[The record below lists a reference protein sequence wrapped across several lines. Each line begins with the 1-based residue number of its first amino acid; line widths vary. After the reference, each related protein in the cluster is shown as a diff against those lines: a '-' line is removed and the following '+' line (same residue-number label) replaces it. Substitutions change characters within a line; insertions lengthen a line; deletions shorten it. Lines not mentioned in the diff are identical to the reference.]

1 MKALANIPIPEVLA
15 KPRHSGMFLAG
26 IHLIICKQLILWI
39 IRFAHPSGR
48 PTGVQR
54 APRFCPAFAGMTYF
68 GVLQE
73 PHPYAFNGKFA

>member
-1 MKALANIPIPEVLA
+1 MQYETIPEQVARLSQEIFFMKALANIPIPEVLA

-39 IRFAHPSGR
+39 
-48 PTGVQR
+48 
-54 APRFCPAFAGMTYF
+54 PAFAGMTYF